1 MFTFHFDLLMF
12 FSGINRSKTKCL
24 ASLLGFFAVLGV
36 PLVGK
41 NVTPNFVV
49 VYMDDLGWADSSV
62 PMIEGRTGTRSDFY
76 QTPELERLAREGMVF
91 SDAYSPAPVCTPSRN
106 AMLHGMTPARML
118 NATLNTKRS
127 LGEYRGK
134 ITIPQALK
142 LANPE
147 YVTAHFGKWHI
158 PSISPVKAG
167 YDVTEKEKGT
177 GNGEG
182 DFLDDMKTVLPEEDP
197 KRIFSLTKRTKD
209 FISEQ
214 VEAGRPFFVQLS
226 HYSVH
231 IWHDSLKETRDKYR
245 ALPRPSK
252 AMDIDYLPED
262 EISESVYKHN
272 WLINYAAMIE
282 DTDRAFGE
290 LLNHLDRLGISENT
304 YVIFT
309 SDNGGGLR
317 GNKPL
322 SGAKGDLTEGGI
334 RVPFIIRGPGVPK
347 GRYCSVPTAGWDLL
361 PTYYELA
368 GGRHALPEELDGVS
382 IAAAFHEGDAAAIE
396 RPGDALIFHFP
407 WYNGEPESAIRRGE
421 FKLLK
426 NLDTQKTALYRIH
439 DDLSEKRDVS
449 GSYPEVAAL
458 MEKQMT
464 DYLNSVSA
472 EKVNELRAD
481 FLKNIEG
488 EWLEG
493 AQARAVRERAA
504 AKAGDAGARKKLAET
519 ERYIKWLKQEAI
531 FTRKRMAMAEES
543 Q

>member
-1 MFTFHFDLLMF
+1 MLSTAL
-12 FSGINRSKTKCL
+12 NRLNTKRFV
-24 ASLLGFFAVLGV
+24 AIIVSLCALCAVL
-36 PLVGK
+36 PAK
-41 NVTPNFVV
+41 SAAPNFVV

-62 PMIEGRTGTRSDFY
+62 PMIQGLANTRSDFY
-76 QTPELERLAREGMVF
+76 QTPGLERLAHEGMVL

-127 LGEYRGK
+127 FEEYRGK

-142 LANPE
+142 LANPD

-158 PSISPVKAG
+158 PAVSPVKAG
-167 YDVTEKEKGT
+167 YDVTENDKGT

-182 DFLDDMKTVLPEEDP
+182 DFLDDMKTFLPEEDP
-197 KRIFSLTKRTKD
+197 KRIFSLTDMTKE

-214 VEAGRPFFVQLS
+214 VEVERPFFVQLS

-231 IWHDSLKETRDKYR
+231 IWHDSLKETREKYR

-252 AMDIDYLPED
+252 AMDSDYLPED
-262 EISESVYKHN
+262 EISESAYKHN
-272 WLINYAAMIE
+272 WLINYAAMID
-282 DTDRAFGE
+282 DTDRAFID
-290 LLNHLDRLGISENT
+290 LLDHLDELGISENT

-334 RVPFIIRGPGVPK
+334 RVPFIVRGPGVPA
-347 GRYCSVPTAGWDLL
+347 GQYCSVPTAGWDLL

-368 GGRHALPEELDGVS
+368 GGGEALPEELDGVS
-382 IAAAFHEGDAAAIE
+382 IAEVFRKGDDAQID

-407 WYNGEPESAIRRGE
+407 WYNGEPESAIRRGN

-426 NLDTQKTALYRIH
+426 NLDTKQAALYQLNQ
-439 DDLSEKRDVS
+439 DLSEQRDVS
-449 GSYPEVAAL
+449 ASYPEVAA
-458 MEKQMT
+458 
-464 DYLNSVSA
+464 
-472 EKVNELRAD
+472 
-481 FLKNIEG
+481 
-488 EWLEG
+488 
-493 AQARAVRERAA
+493 
-504 AKAGDAGARKKLAET
+504 
-519 ERYIKWLKQEAI
+519 
-531 FTRKRMAMAEES
+531 
-543 Q
+543 